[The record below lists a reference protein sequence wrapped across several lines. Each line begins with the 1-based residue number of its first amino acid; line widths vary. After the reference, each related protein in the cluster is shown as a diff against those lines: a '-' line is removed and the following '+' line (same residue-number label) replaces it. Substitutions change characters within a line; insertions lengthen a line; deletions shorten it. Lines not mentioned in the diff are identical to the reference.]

1 MNAESLLQSGDLTAC
16 KVQLFNQIKK
26 DPGNVQL
33 RVFLFQF
40 SCINRDWQRSKT
52 QLDVLK
58 YMTDLT
64 LANSNSYSK
73 TIVVNY

>member
-1 MNAESLLQSGDLTAC
+1 MNAESLLQSVDLTAC
-16 KVQLFNQIKK
+16 KVQLFNEIKK
-26 DPGNVQL
+26 DTSNVQL

>member
-16 KVQLFNQIKK
+16 KVQLFNEIKK
-26 DPGNVQL
+26 DTSNVQL

>member
-16 KVQLFNQIKK
+16 KVQLFNEIKK
-26 DPGNVQL
+26 DPSNVQL

-40 SCINRDWQRSKT
+40 SCINRDWQRAKT

-58 YMTDLT
+58 DMSDST
-64 LANSNSYSK
+64 LAMSIHIHN
-73 TIVVNY
+73 